1 MMGRYKTNPWARS
14 APLVLLRPD
23 ACLLHGSLCFCS
35 GKQGGKPGH
44 CVFRAE
50 ESTFSSLVFT
60 SKEDSTAS
68 GRAVLLANPAEPQ
81 RDPLKVSR
89 RRGRAGPV
97 EAMPA
102 GDGESKVRW
111 ISSKQISLVP
121 QCQGCLSLCLISFQ
135 LCYVKHIRLF
145 NRYHIQ

>member
-1 MMGRYKTNPWARS
+1 MMGRYKTDPQARS

-50 ESTFSSLVFT
+50 KSTFSSLVFM

-68 GRAVLLANPAEPQ
+68 ARAVLVANPAGPQ
-81 RDPLKVSR
+81 HDPLKVSCW
-89 RRGRAGPV
+89 RGRAGPV
-97 EAMPA
+97 EAITA

-111 ISSKQISLVP
+111 RSSKQISLVL
-121 QCQGCLSLCLISFQ
+121 QCQGCLSSCLILFQ
-135 LCYVKHIRLF
+135 VCYVKHICLF
-145 NRYHIQ
+145 NKYHVQ